1 MVTTNEYTPS
11 NELTED
17 MVYYWKV
24 TATDDDGG
32 TKSSGTRSF
41 WTNSENSTPEEFT
54 LLDPLDNSVLENLN
68 PQFCWESSTD
78 QDLYDVLNYKIHLGE
93 NVNDISVIYEGP
105 HLDYCFDETS
115 NLVVDNT
122 TYYWKVIAED
132 LSGAT
137 TENTGGFHSF
147 RVNTANDP
155 PGEFDLLAPEHNS
168 MITELTPTFHWEVPL
183 DPDDRSRSIV
193 SYDVY
198 IGEDDTF
205 TGVNPDMV
213 TTNEY
218 TPSNELTEDM
228 VYYWKVTAT
237 DDDGGTKSSGT
248 RSFWTNSENST
259 PEEFILL
266 TRKFKSSILLGIAK

>member
-1 MVTTNEYTPS
+1 MVTTNEYTSS
-11 NELTED
+11 NELVED

-24 TATDDDGG
+24 IATDDDGG

-54 LLDPLDNSVLENLN
+54 LLDPLDNSVLENLD

-132 LSGAT
+132 LSGAL
-137 TENTGGFHSF
+137 GRMVVFSF
-147 RVNTANDP
+147 RAN
-155 PGEFDLLAPEHNS
+155 N
-168 MITELTPTFHWEVPL
+168 
-183 DPDDRSRSIV
+183 
-193 SYDVY
+193 
-198 IGEDDTF
+198 
-205 TGVNPDMV
+205 
-213 TTNEY
+213 
-218 TPSNELTEDM
+218 
-228 VYYWKVTAT
+228 
-237 DDDGGTKSSGT
+237 
-248 RSFWTNSENST
+248 
-259 PEEFILL
+259 
-266 TRKFKSSILLGIAK
+266 